1 MGFNMYYTSTQKN
14 NNNIMVISQVS
25 RDGAV
30 KTEQA
35 LQWVFSWIFFFF
47 FFIFYHKN
55 EDV

>member
-1 MGFNMYYTSTQKN
+1 MA
-14 NNNIMVISQVS
+14 ISQVS

-35 LQWVFSWIFFFF
+35 LQWVFFQY
-47 FFIFYHKN
+47 FIFYHKT